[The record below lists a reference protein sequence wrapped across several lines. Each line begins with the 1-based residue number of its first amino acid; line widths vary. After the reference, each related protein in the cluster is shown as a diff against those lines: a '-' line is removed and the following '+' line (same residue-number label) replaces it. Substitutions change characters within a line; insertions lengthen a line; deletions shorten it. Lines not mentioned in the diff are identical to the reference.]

1 MENCGEPHRACLA
14 AAEPHLCQ
22 PDCRRDIT
30 LQQALVD
37 DTLASSASPASCSTL
52 PESGQAPPPPTQ
64 MHQTLASSPSSIE
77 PLHSACTNRCSCAAT
92 CLHCASV
99 PRSRPADHV
108 RKMPR
113 AAHAAPIRLVAVSR
127 AAAPR
132 ERIMKRSRRTGL
144 WGSVKTPAPPL
155 PIRQHG
161 AYLLTYL
168 LSHSRGTPLSHP
180 HCPAGQLR
188 SRVVGPEY
196 VGHRWWGQG
205 KRELTSS
212 PGDLQETRCRR

>member
-132 ERIMKRSRRTGL
+132 ERIMKRSRRTGP
-144 WGSVKTPAPPL
+144 TTTDPPT
-155 PIRQHG
+155 RR
-161 AYLLTYL
+161 LLTYL
-168 LSHSRGTPLSHP
+168 LVISLTWHTTIASTLSRRTAPLSRGG
-180 HCPAGQLR
+180 ARVRRAQ
-188 SRVVGPEY
+188 VVGS
-196 VGHRWWGQG
+196 G
-205 KRELTSS
+205 KEVA
-212 PGDLQETRCRR
+212 D